1 MKSKINVGVIFG
13 GRSVENE
20 ISVLTALQAIN
31 AIDTERYSVTP
42 IYISKQGRWYT
53 GKALTD
59 SSNYRHMDSLLASC
73 DEVYLRPTYG
83 DNNLYKV
90 NKPLISYFKQMF
102 NISKD
107 EIAATLDV
115 ILPALHGTNCED
127 GSFQGVIEM
136 TGIPYAGC
144 NVLSSANGM
153 DKITMKMILKESG
166 IPVIDYTWFCD
177 KEWYDNQKVVAE
189 RVEATLGYPVIV
201 KPADSGSSVGI
212 TAVHNREELI
222 EAVDN
227 AASYSKRII
236 VEHLVK
242 QLKEINCSVLGNY
255 YDCEASVCEAPIR
268 SSEILSYADKYLGGA
283 RGSAKGGA
291 KCGSKSAPQQSEG
304 MRSTLREIPANLPD
318 EVTALIRTMAV
329 KTFKTLACDGVSR
342 IDFMIDEANG
352 KIYVNEINTIPG
364 SLSFYLW
371 EASGVSFPSLVQR
384 LIDIA
389 FQRKRDS
396 ATKVTSYKE
405 NIFNYT
411 TGATGAKGAKGAKG
425 TKL

>member
-1 MKSKINVGVIFG
+1 MKSKIRVGVIFG

-20 ISVLTALQAIN
+20 ISVLTAIQAIN
-31 AIDTERYSVTP
+31 ALDKELYEITP

-53 GKALTD
+53 GNALTD
-59 SSNYRHMDSLLASC
+59 SNNYRQMDSLLASC
-73 DEVYLRPTYG
+73 DEVYLRPIYG
-83 DNNLYKV
+83 DHNLYKV

-127 GSFQGVIEM
+127 GSFQGAVEM

-144 NVLSSANGM
+144 NVLASANGM

-177 KEWYDNQKVVAE
+177 KEWYDNQTAVAE
-189 RVEATLGYPVIV
+189 KVEAKLGYPVIV

-236 VEHLVK
+236 VEHLVEK
-242 QLKEINCSVLGNY
+242 LKEINCSVLGNY

-268 SSEILSYADKYLGGA
+268 SGEILSYADKYLGGGK
-283 RGSAKGGA
+283 GSKGGA
-291 KCGSKSAPQQSEG
+291 KQSQG
-304 MRSTLREIPANLPD
+304 MRSTLREIPANLPQETTD
-318 EVTALIRTMAV
+318 FIRKSAV
-329 KTFKTLACDGVSR
+329 ETFKALACDGVSR
-342 IDFMIDEANG
+342 IDFMIDEADG

-371 EASGVSFPSLVQR
+371 EASGVSFDKLTER

-396 ATKVTSYKE
+396 STKITSYKE
-405 NIFNYT
+405 NIFNYQIS
-411 TGATGAKGAKGAKG
+411 GAKGAKGAKG
-425 TKL
+425 CKS

>member
-20 ISVLTALQAIN
+20 ISVLTAIQAIN
-31 AIDTERYSVTP
+31 AIDTERYDVTP

-53 GKALTD
+53 GQSLLH
-59 SSNYRHMDSLLASC
+59 SENYRDMDKLYRSC
-73 DEVYLRPTYG
+73 EEVCLHPTYG

-90 NKPLISYFKQMF
+90 KKSLFGSN
-102 NISKD
+102 
-107 EIAATLDV
+107 IAATLDV

-144 NVLSSANGM
+144 NVLASANGM

-177 KEWYDNQKVVAE
+177 KEWYDNQTAVAE
-189 RVEATLGYPVIV
+189 KVEAKLGYPVIV

-236 VEHLVK
+236 VEHLVS

-283 RGSAKGGA
+283 AKGGA
-291 KCGSKSAPQQSEG
+291 KGGAKQSQG
-304 MRSTLREIPANLPD
+304 MRSTLREIPAILPD
-318 EVTALIRTMAV
+318 EVTAFIRRTAV
-329 KTFKTLACDGVSR
+329 ETFKALNCDGVSR
-342 IDFMIDEANG
+342 IDFMIDEADG

-371 EASGVSFPSLVQR
+371 EASGVSFTNLVQR

-396 ATKVTSYKE
+396 STKVTSYKE

-411 TGATGAKGAKGAKG
+411 TSGASGAKGVKGAKGAK
-425 TKL
+425 L